1 MRTVG
6 RRRERCR
13 LATLAGALTLWIAAT
28 SAFAAAPSLVPDEPG
43 TTPSY
48 WCTWGVQNYSLAA
61 VDELD
66 HSMVAA
72 NLTEEHVF
80 GRPGW
85 ARAFP
90 EEIRSD
96 LFIVFD
102 LGWDVPAGERFDDA
116 RWKLGSLRV
125 ASDKFPSC
133 TGTPT
138 ERLRAL
144 VGLTRATGWRG
155 AGIWVACQAQG
166 DGRGG
171 RRLEGPALEEYW
183 RERLRWSRDAG
194 VSYWKVDYGA
204 RGDPSFRRLIS
215 RLAGEEA
222 PGLVVEHG
230 KGVGPLNDWT
240 AWDPTWTTHGTG
252 GYRAWNGGQVLAEA
266 VELLGFSDVLRT
278 YDVTA
283 QLSLPTT
290 LDRAAQLLVDAPS
303 GGEAGLLNCEDEPYL
318 GAVLGLAIGVM
329 RHPMSIDIE
338 GKPYDPFLVRRRI
351 DEVVRAVRWQR
362 IAPAVAAGRTKVTLS
377 DERLR
382 DTWPFRQGDS
392 WAPDS
397 VGREIAQTA
406 PAIVARGLPLPE
418 VKAAGEP
425 PYVVA
430 SRHPNGALAVGTFP
444 RVLGERR
451 QSTPLAAVAVELG
464 ATTERVGVFGR
475 YQSLALR
482 LAEGRSPARVW
493 AQDLAGS
500 RAVDVTDRVGRVDGA
515 LVLPGS
521 LIEEIGLSARTPG
534 DLSEPALVLKLEEPT
549 P

>member
-1 MRTVG
+1 V
-6 RRRERCR
+6 
-13 LATLAGALTLWIAAT
+13 WIAAT
-28 SAFAAAPSLVPDEPG
+28 SAFAAAPSLVPERPG
-43 TTPSY
+43 MTPSY

-80 GRPGW
+80 GRSGW

-96 LFIVFD
+96 LLIVFD
-102 LGWDVPAGERFDDA
+102 LGWDVPAGERFDDT
-116 RWKLGSLRV
+116 RWKLGSLQV

-144 VGLTRATGWRG
+144 VGLTRAAGWRG
-155 AGIWVACQAQG
+155 AGIWIACQALG
-166 DGRGG
+166 DGHGEH
-171 RRLEGPALEEYW
+171 RLEGPALEEYW

-204 RGDPSFRRLIS
+204 RGDDPSFRRLIS

-290 LDRAAQLLVDAPS
+290 LDRVAQLLVDAPS
-303 GGEAGLLNCEDEPYL
+303 GGEAGLNCEDEPYL

-329 RHPMSIDIE
+329 RHPMWIDIE
-338 GKPYDPFLVRRRI
+338 GKPYDPFQVQRRI

-362 IAPAVAAGRTKVTLS
+362 IAPAVPAGRTKVFLSAQRLS
-377 DERLR
+377 DA
-382 DTWPFRQGDS
+382 WPFRKGDS

-397 VGREIAQTA
+397 DGREIGQTA
-406 PAIVARGLPLPE
+406 PAIVARGMPLPE
-418 VKAAGEP
+418 VRAKAEV
-425 PYVVA
+425 PYVAA
-430 SRHPNGALAVGTFP
+430 SRHPNGAVAVGAFP
-444 RVLGERR
+444 RVLGKRHQEA
-451 QSTPLAAVAVELG
+451 PLAAVAVELG
-464 ATTERVGVFGR
+464 PTTERVGVFGR
-475 YQSLALR
+475 FESLALE
-482 LAEGRSPARVW
+482 LAGGRSVPRVW
-493 AQDLAGS
+493 AQDLAGDE
-500 RAVDVTDRVGRVDGA
+500 AVDVTDRVRREGGLV
-515 LVLPGS
+515 VLPGS